1 MSSSPRKRQKSEPK
15 AKEPPNVDKL
25 VAFLT
30 KEEDVI
36 REAAKD
42 ILNKDLIEHTE
53 SVSKLDKQAAEL
65 ENFQQAVD
73 SGFVKQLRAQLTS
86 SYRMGIKLEAWVNS
100 YTPPLASGGNVGIS
114 GEVQDGMFGN
124 IHALSTGCS
133 DALHRMLGFEKEYAV
148 QMSKCTEETWKRY
161 KVTLEA
167 SMLHDLSK
175 TTLQLHADLLNAA
188 NSISNNLS
196 HLRVGTDA
204 PIAAMY

>member
-1 MSSSPRKRQKSEPK
+1 MASSPRKRQKSEPK

-25 VAFLT
+25 LVFLT

-53 SVSKLDKQAAEL
+53 SVSKLDRQAAEL
-65 ENFQQAVD
+65 ESFQQAID

-86 SYRMGIKLEAWVNS
+86 TYRMGIKLEAWVNS

-148 QMSKCTEETWKRY
+148 QRSKCTEETWKRY
-161 KVTLEA
+161 QVTLEA

-175 TTLQLHADLLNAA
+175 TTLQLHADLLNVA

-196 HLRVGTDA
+196 HLRIGTDA

>member
-53 SVSKLDKQAAEL
+53 SVSRLDKQAAEL

-73 SGFVKQLRAQLTS
+73 SGFVKQLRARTQ
-86 SYRMGIKLEAWVNS
+86 
-100 YTPPLASGGNVGIS
+100 
-114 GEVQDGMFGN
+114 
-124 IHALSTGCS
+124 
-133 DALHRMLGFEKEYAV
+133 HRRIAV
-148 QMSKCTEETWKRY
+148 
-161 KVTLEA
+161 L
-167 SMLHDLSK
+167 
-175 TTLQLHADLLNAA
+175 
-188 NSISNNLS
+188 
-196 HLRVGTDA
+196 
-204 PIAAMY
+204 